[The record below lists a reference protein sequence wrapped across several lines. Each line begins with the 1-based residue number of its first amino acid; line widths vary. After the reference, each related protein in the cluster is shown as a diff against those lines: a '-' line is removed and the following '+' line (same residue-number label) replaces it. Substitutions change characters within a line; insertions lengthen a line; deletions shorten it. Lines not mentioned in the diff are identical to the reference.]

1 MGFSLKK
8 TLGYAWTPNVL
19 NSLTGHDKEKKNP
32 LGSGA
37 NLPKFA
43 MRNTNEFMQAP
54 EQTKIARTVLPGSQ
68 ANEAMA
74 KRYSQMRERTSQD
87 VNASADKS
95 VNALNRRFTAMGS
108 SGSGAQMKLQQQTLE
123 NAERTKQDS
132 MREIDANE
140 AAEAAQRDDA
150 RAMAQA
156 QMDQQTTLAQADMDF
171 RNKVFSFERGSKLHE
186 LDLAER
192 QQQVDTA
199 TTEFNSRVAAESAR
213 PKKGGFLSSL
223 MDTF

>member
-1 MGFSLKK
+1 MGWSLKK
-8 TLGYAWTPNVL
+8 TLGMAWTPNLL
-19 NSLTGHDKEKKNP
+19 NELTGHNKDPKNP
-32 LGSGA
+32 LGGGA
-37 NLPKFA
+37 GLPKFA
-43 MRNTNEFMQAP
+43 MRNTNDFMQASP
-54 EQTKIARTVLPGSQ
+54 DIKIQKTTLPGSQ

-74 KRYSQMRERTSQD
+74 KRYSAMRERTSQD
-87 VNASADKS
+87 INSSADKS

-108 SGSGAQMKLQQQTLE
+108 AGSGAQIKLQQQALE
-123 NAERTKQDS
+123 NAERMKQDS

-156 QMDQQTTLAQADMDF
+156 QMDQQTNLAQADMDF
-171 RNKVFSFERGSKLHE
+171 RNRVFSFERGSKLHE

-192 QQQVDTA
+192 QQQIDTA

-223 MDTF
+223 LDTF